1 MEVRLSYNLDL
12 GAESVWNMI
21 SATAASKGSLLYLQE
36 VGDFYA
42 GPQYYTT
49 REGFASYLLKI
60 TIDGRG
66 LLRYGGQTYEVPA
79 GSFYWVDCTKWH
91 DYRTDP
97 EAGHWHVIWVHF
109 YGANAQFYYES
120 FLKSNSGEPVGMLP
134 PGSRAHGALWSLLE
148 LDNSGINQQET
159 DFRAAEL
166 LTQLLSACLLSTL
179 DQAAQGDIP
188 RHIETIRQYVQRHY
202 AKKLTLQDLG
212 NQFNMNPCYVQKQF
226 KRYVGQSPTE
236 YQIYLRMTRAKELM
250 RTTHKSISE
259 IAYEV
264 GVDNLGY
271 FTRLFKKQE
280 GLTPQQ
286 YRKLW
291 PIVGRQEG
299 GSGPTV

>member
-12 GAESVWNMI
+12 GDASVWNMI
-21 SATAASKGSLLYLQE
+21 SATAASKGALLYLQE
-36 VGDFYA
+36 AGDFYA
-42 GPQYYTT
+42 GPRYYTT

-60 TIDGRG
+60 TIDGCG
-66 LLRYGGQTYEVPA
+66 ILRYNGQNYTVPA
-79 GSFYWVDCTKWH
+79 GTFYWIDCTKWH

-97 EAGHWHVIWVHF
+97 EVGHWHVAWVHF

-120 FLKSNSGEPVGMLP
+120 FLKSNSGEPVCQLP
-134 PGSRAHGALWSLLE
+134 PGSRAHAAMWGLLG
-148 LDNSGINQQET
+148 LDNSGVNQQEV
-159 DFRAAEL
+159 DYHAADL
-166 LTQLLSACLLSTL
+166 LTQLLTACLLSTL

-202 AKKLTLQDLG
+202 NEKLTLQSLG
-212 NQFNMNPCYVQKQF
+212 SQFNMNPCYVQKQF

-250 RTTHKSISE
+250 RTTHRSISE

-291 PIVGRQEG
+291 PVVGKSEG
-299 GSGPTV
+299 